1 MNSDEGWPRLG
12 GREGGRDRA
21 SFNGSRFYAMTPA
34 IRESNKPKER
44 MLRLSK
50 RGREGLHTVMLN
62 RLGLLTRMRARMGM
76 EPSSGRGVPM
86 WMSTTYWGIK
96 EEGRDEKKWC
106 GGVNGG
112 RKL

>member
-1 MNSDEGWPRLG
+1 MLMEVGRAWEGEK
-12 GREGGRDRA
+12 EGGIEHRLMGAESVQWRQPYA
-21 SFNGSRFYAMTPA
+21 NLTSRKG
-34 IRESNKPKER
+34 E

-50 RGREGLHTVMLN
+50 REREGLHTVMLN

-76 EPSSGRGVPM
+76 EPSSGRGVTI
-86 WMSTTYWGIK
+86 WMSTTYWEIK

-106 GGVNGG
+106 GRVNEG